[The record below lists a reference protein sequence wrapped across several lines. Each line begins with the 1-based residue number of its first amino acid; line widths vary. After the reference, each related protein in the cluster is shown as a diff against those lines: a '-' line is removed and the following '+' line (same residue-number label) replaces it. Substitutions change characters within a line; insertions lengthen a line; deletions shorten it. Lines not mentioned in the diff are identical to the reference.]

1 MQIAPEVE
9 ELKAL
14 AQDAKIPITRALAR
28 AGVANST
35 YWRWVHEGKEPMT
48 GSIRKVRA
56 AIEEIIAE
64 RAA

>member
-1 MQIAPEVE
+1 MQIAPEVA

-14 AQDAKIPITRALAR
+14 ADDAKVPITRALAR

-35 YWRWVHEGKEPMT
+35 YWRWVHEGSEPMSV
-48 GSIRKVRA
+48 SIRRVRA
-56 AIEEIIAE
+56 AIHEIASE

>member
-9 ELKAL
+9 ELTTL
-14 AQDAKIPITRALAR
+14 AKDANVPITRALAR

-35 YWRWVHEGKEPMT
+35 YWRWVHAGKEPMT